1 MKVWTRFGL
10 VLVLGAAMACSD
22 SPGNPLAPSAATGG
36 SLAAVPE
43 GTPTLK
49 VTAPGSPAPAA
60 GTEVASLTPP
70 VLSVSNAQT
79 LFAGA
84 VQLQTRFQLLA
95 DTTLIAEPLV
105 AAGSDGRSSW
115 QHTGE
120 LEYGTTYR
128 WRARAE
134 YGDAYG
140 PWSGVWEFTT
150 PQPPAVAAASA
161 AVAGFRTPD
170 PPPGQRLPLP
180 SRFNVVAR
188 VAQQF
193 PGALRN
199 SCQEHGGTWEFID
212 RVVDEL
218 RKEDNRWGYNWKR
231 GNVGDPSLDV
241 ITYHHGPGPSE
252 GSTAVYIIDIVLQHC
267 GNGPSPAWID
277 QTGETSRQGS
287 IGRWTGRGRFTN

>member
-1 MKVWTRFGL
+1 MKVFARFSL
-10 VLVLGAAMACSD
+10 MLVLGAAVGCSN
-22 SPGNPLAPSAATGG
+22 SPSNPLAPSAATGG
-36 SLAAVPE
+36 SVSAVPE

-49 VTAPGSPAPAA
+49 VTAPGGPSPAA
-60 GTEVASLTPP
+60 GVELEDVTAP
-70 VLSVSNAQT
+70 VLSVSNAQAQ
-79 LFAGA
+79 FAGA
-84 VQLQTRFQLLA
+84 VQLQTRFQLLE
-95 DTTLIAEPLV
+95 DTTLVAEPLV

-120 LEYGTTYR
+120 LKYNTTYR

-140 PWSGVWEFTT
+140 PWSGVWEFKT
-150 PQPPAVAAASA
+150 PQPPAVASGGAN
-161 AVAGFRTPD
+161 FRTPD

-180 SRFNVVAR
+180 FRLDVVNR
-188 VAQQF
+188 IAQQF

-199 SCQEHGGTWEFID
+199 SCQEHGGTWDFVD
-212 RVVDEL
+212 LVVDEL

-241 ITYHHGPGPSE
+241 IAYHHGPGPSE

-267 GNGPSPAWID
+267 GNNPSAAWID
-277 QTGETSRQGS
+277 QTQATADSRS